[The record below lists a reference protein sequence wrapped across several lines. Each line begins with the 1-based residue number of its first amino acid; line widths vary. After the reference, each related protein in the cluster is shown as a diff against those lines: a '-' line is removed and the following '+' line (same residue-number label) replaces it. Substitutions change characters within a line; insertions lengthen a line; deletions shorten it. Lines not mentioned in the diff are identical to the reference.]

1 MEKNLSIEK
10 IRETVRLLKKAN
22 CTPWATVT
30 ETAQELKVP
39 KTALMAFIE
48 KHPGHFILA
57 EPKTDKDWKGKNP
70 GLLIC
75 EAFRS
80 PDENWTTDDWLRAQ
94 KERWKDTIHV
104 EAFIEYTLQGYYIQE
119 DVCICGLKEDNRQ
132 NRHLWRNTPEKMRR
146 IAASGHTRPGSF
158 WGGGDG
164 RMEIKKEH
172 TVNAADLR
180 ALRAE
185 GWTIDGGP
193 DFD

>member
-1 MEKNLSIEK
+1 MEKISTDTLM
-10 IRETVRLLKKAN
+10 ETVRLLKRAN
-22 CTPWATVT
+22 CTPWATVA
-30 ETAQELKVP
+30 ETARELKVP

-57 EPKTDKDWKGKNP
+57 EPKTDKGWKGKNP

-80 PDENWTTDDWLRAQ
+80 PEENWTTDDWLRAQ

-104 EAFIEYTLQGYYIQE
+104 SAYIEYVLQGYYIHE
-119 DVCICGLKEDNRQ
+119 DYCICGLKEDNRQ
-132 NRHLWRNTPEKMRR
+132 NRHLWRNTPEKMQR

-164 RMEIKKEH
+164 RSERKFEH
-172 TVNAADLR
+172 IVNADDLR

-193 DFD
+193 DLG